1 MILGDGWDE
10 PTLDP
15 RPGRIGRLMTRVRMA
30 VAYVVRSLSPKA
42 RFALSLGLLATILLG
57 IATFLLRP
65 SATLTLVCRH
75 DFRTAD
81 LTVSIDGE
89 VVHTETITGAVVR
102 KWLGAVERTQGTYTC
117 TFPVSSGTHEV
128 GIRLQA
134 PGYDRTRSVQGEFIR
149 GKESILSVDSGRGL
163 SLAWRV
169 AEHAGLAAEAPGASP
184 GWMKHAGAILLT
196 IFGSIL
202 SASVGVAVQEFLR
215 SRARRGTVPPPSR
228 PPS

>member
-1 MILGDGWDE
+1 MVGTSGRSTRGRDGWGGWW
-10 PTLDP
+10 L
-15 RPGRIGRLMTRVRMA
+15 GVRIPVADAVRN
-30 VAYVVRSLSPKA
+30 LSPKA
-42 RFALSLGLLATILLG
+42 RFALSLALVATILLG

-65 SATLTLVCRH
+65 SATLRLVCRH
-75 DFRTAD
+75 DFRKAD

-102 KWLGAVERTQGTYTC
+102 KWLGAVERTQGTYTG

-128 GIRLQA
+128 
-134 PGYDRTRSVQGEFIR
+134 
-149 GKESILSVDSGRGL
+149 
-163 SLAWRV
+163 
-169 AEHAGLAAEAPGASP
+169 
-184 GWMKHAGAILLT
+184 KHAGAILLT

-215 SRARRGTVPPPSR
+215 SRAGRGTVPPPSR